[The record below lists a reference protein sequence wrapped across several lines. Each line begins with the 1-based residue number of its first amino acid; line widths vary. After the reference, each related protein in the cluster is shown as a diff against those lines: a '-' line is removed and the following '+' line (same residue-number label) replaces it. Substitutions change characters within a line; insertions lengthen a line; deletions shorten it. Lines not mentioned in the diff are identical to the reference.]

1 MALVAVAGR
10 RRAYTVCTSV
20 GQDGGWAR
28 IGSLGKVRIGS
39 LGKVQS
45 AWCNRTG
52 SRAGW
57 GSAVQLPPRPGGLQC
72 SSLRGPGAPSG
83 VRTSHASVGGSTPSR
98 SATLAA
104 PLTPLMIFPPSV
116 RGPLPPTRTLAA
128 AKARRNSAL
137 DVCRANARGGGSK
150 KCGSHAPWCTR
161 RSSRGRCGP
170 CRPPPPA
177 RPARRHPAPRTAPA
191 FS

>member
-57 GSAVQLPPRPGGLQC
+57 GSAEQLPPRPGGLQC

-83 VRTSHASVGGSTPSR
+83 GGSH
-98 SATLAA
+98 
-104 PLTPLMIFPPSV
+104 LTPRLV
-116 RGPLPPTRTLAA
+116 GRLLA
-128 AKARRNSAL
+128 
-137 DVCRANARGGGSK
+137 G
-150 KCGSHAPWCTR
+150 
-161 RSSRGRCGP
+161 
-170 CRPPPPA
+170 PPPWP
-177 RPARRHPAPRTAPA
+177 RP
-191 FS
+191 

>member
-1 MALVAVAGR
+1 MVQWAVAL
-10 RRAYTVCTSV
+10 A
-20 GQDGGWAR
+20 
-28 IGSLGKVRIGS
+28 
-39 LGKVQS
+39 
-45 AWCNRTG
+45 
-52 SRAGW
+52 
-57 GSAVQLPPRPGGLQC
+57 GGLQC
-72 SSLRGPGAPSG
+72 SSLRGPGVCSAAPSKARALRRAA
-83 VRTSHASVGGSTPSR
+83 VRTGHASVGGSTPSS

-137 DVCRANARGGGSK
+137 DDLQSYARGSSSK
-150 KCGSHAPWCTR
+150 ECGSHAPWCTR

-191 FS
+191 FSLRPSCCSSGPGTPRTAAPPAWRSAHALRHRACTPRLR